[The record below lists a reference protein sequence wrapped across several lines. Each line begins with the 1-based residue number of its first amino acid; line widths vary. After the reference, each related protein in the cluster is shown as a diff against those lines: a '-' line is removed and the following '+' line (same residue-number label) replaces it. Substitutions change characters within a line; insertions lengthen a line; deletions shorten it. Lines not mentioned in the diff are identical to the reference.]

1 VGMKEQIDL
10 FNETLENYLPRQI
23 NNAEELSK
31 YLRSKSIFVISIGSN
46 DYLYNYLQPQYYTTS
61 RQYDMD
67 AFGDLLML
75 ELEKH
80 LQVPYFLTFVA
91 FLSVE
96 IKQVDHI
103 FENEESNATN
113 TTISGGSGH
122 GRHRHI
128 YIYFQ
133 THLAFLLL

>member
-1 VGMKEQIDL
+1 
-10 FNETLENYLPRQI
+10 
-23 NNAEELSK
+23 
-31 YLRSKSIFVISIGSN
+31 
-46 DYLYNYLQPQYYTTS
+46 
-61 RQYDMD
+61 MD

-128 YIYFQ
+128 YIFRHISLSYYYDVVASFKIQ
-133 THLAFLLL
+133 ENVDKRIYLRTIEII